1 MDRRWTVLAMLVAV
15 RVSMGVQFQSVGS
28 VGAMLVGPVV
38 ADFAALGVLI
48 GLSQLPGAAVALPGG
63 WLTARLGDRRAL
75 LGCLLI
81 TSTHSSTVR

>member
-38 ADFAALGVLI
+38 ADFAALGVPVSYTHL
-48 GLSQLPGAAVALPGG
+48 
-63 WLTARLGDRRAL
+63 RAHE
-75 LGCLLI
+75 
-81 TSTHSSTVR
+81 T

>member
-1 MDRRWTVLAMLVAV
+1 
-15 RVSMGVQFQSVGS
+15 MGVQFQSVGS

-63 WLTARLGDRRAL
+63 WLTARLGDRRAR
-75 LGCLLI
+75 LGGLGLM
-81 TSTHSSTVR
+81 VLGGA